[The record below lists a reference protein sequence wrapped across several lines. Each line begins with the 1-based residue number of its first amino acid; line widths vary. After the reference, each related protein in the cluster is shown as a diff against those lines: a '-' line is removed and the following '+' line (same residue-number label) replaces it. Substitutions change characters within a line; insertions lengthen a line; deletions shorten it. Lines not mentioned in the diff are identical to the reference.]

1 MAPGPSRQSPALTIR
16 SKQSPNAECLQQP
29 FDWDY
34 VFDSV
39 DNSPSILLFYSFKA
53 FTENSKPTNNKN
65 YLFRTFPDTR
75 CILMWNRDS
84 ETLFHITIFLPKFCQ
99 QSRLTV
105 LILCGIFIVIFFK
118 RWVLGLRRRIFISLK
133 WNISG

>member
-16 SKQSPNAECLQQP
+16 SKQSQRSECLQQP
-29 FDWDY
+29 FDRDY
-34 VFDSV
+34 VLDSV

-105 LILCGIFIVIFFK
+105 LILCGIFIVVFLK
-118 RWVLGLRRRIFISLK
+118 RWVRSKEKNFYLSQMK
-133 WNISG
+133 Y

>member
-16 SKQSPNAECLQQP
+16 SKQSPNAEYLQQP

-34 VFDSV
+34 VLDSV

-105 LILCGIFIVIFFK
+105 LILCGIFIVIFLKDEFK
-118 RWVLGLRRRIFISLK
+118 SKEKNFYLSQMK
-133 WNISG
+133 Y